1 MALKKY
7 NLFYLLLCL
16 FVFSTCSIFSSF
28 PSFPSFLPFV
38 ADEPPPP
45 FFSSFPSNGGL
56 VFIGVAGKRSN
67 PNETL
72 KLALEDAAQR
82 VAVFYHVS
90 GEYAVSNN
98 IGSGAFDYSYNT
110 HTQLFVNKEESKK
123 YVDALQYNADTDAM
137 EIDNSL
143 FIRTVYQSSLP
154 NAVNF
159 IPKYKGT
166 DKRPDWIDNP
176 PNEIDGYAVG
186 IGFSGRYSSIT
197 DTFTNSWYN
206 AIFAIIRSVNSSAR
220 SDNLLYHSTDSLF
233 GYKTSND
240 NMLYSYGALDCFY
253 VLDTW
258 IDPKAK
264 SVWTLAI
271 AKKSG

>member
-1 MALKKY
+1 MALKKN
-7 NLFYLLLCL
+7 NLFYLLLCPL
-16 FVFSTCSIFSSF
+16 IFSTCSTSANLSAPFINNSS
-28 PSFPSFLPFV
+28 SS
-38 ADEPPPP
+38 

-90 GEYAVSNN
+90 GEYAVKNN
-98 IGSGAFDYSYNT
+98 IGSGAFDYSYKT
-110 HTQLFVNKEESKK
+110 RTKLYTDKDQSIK
-123 YVDALQYNADTDAM
+123 YVDALQYNTDTDSI

-143 FIRTVYQSSLP
+143 FIRTIYPSSLP
-154 NAVNF
+154 KAVNF
-159 IPKYKGT
+159 NPKYRGA
-166 DKRPDWIDNP
+166 DRRPDWIDNP
-176 PNEIDGYAVG
+176 PNEIDGYIVG
-186 IGFSGRYSSIT
+186 VGFSGRYSSMT

-206 AIFAIIRSVNSSAR
+206 AVFAIIRNINSSAQS
-220 SDNLLYHSTDSLF
+220 SDLLYNNTGNLF
-233 GYKTSND
+233 GYKTSSD
-240 NMLYSYGALDCFY
+240 NLLYSFGALDCFY
-253 VLDTW
+253 ALDTW